1 MKGDVRMPV
10 ETRLTVE
17 ECHAKAVECRK
28 MATRTREGAHVIML
42 EHMAETWERI
52 CRDLKESEPN

>member
-1 MKGDVRMPV
+1 MPV
-10 ETRLTVE
+10 ETRLSIE
-17 ECHAKAVECRK
+17 ECQAKAVECRE
-28 MATRTREGAHVIML
+28 MATRACEAAHVIML